1 MQTTRR
7 SAAPSA
13 LDADQL
19 SGAVRVLVRL
29 QRLLE
34 RAEAGLTL
42 PQYRVLA
49 LVALGDERSARLAER
64 LAVRKPTMT
73 AVVDGLVAAGHLRR
87 VAIPGDRRGLR
98 LSLTPQ
104 GLAALSRADDAFR
117 ARLEPVLL
125 DTPDPERLLGLL
137 LDLGRALD
145 ARHRAAMASGRH
157 G

>member
-1 MQTTRR
+1 MQTFPGATC
-7 SAAPSA
+7 A

-19 SGAVRVLVRL
+19 RGAVRVLVRL

-34 RAEAGLTL
+34 RADAGLTL

-49 LVALGDERSARLAER
+49 LVAHGDERSARLAEQ

-87 VAIPGDRRGLR
+87 VAIPGDRRGLG
-98 LSLTPQ
+98 LNLTPQ
-104 GLAALSRADDAFR
+104 GRAALGRADEAFR

-125 DTPDPERLLGLL
+125 DTEDPERLLGLL

-145 ARHRAAMASGRH
+145 ARHRAAMAAGRH